1 MPFVSAGVDS
11 LDRSP
16 FKNGIH
22 IVFIKS
28 LKNSVFLST
37 GSSEK
42 CQEKNPLSIKLQL
55 YGKAEV
61 SKPACL

>member
-37 GSSEK
+37 GSSENVRK
-42 CQEKNPLSIKLQL
+42 KILYPSNCSFMEKLK
-55 YGKAEV
+55 V
-61 SKPACL
+61 SKPTCL